1 MIKRDNWT
9 NEEVIG
15 FLKDMRIHG
24 GTLQHHIYNS
34 SLNEAVMLFQD
45 FMRDDSDHAAKAYE
59 TEIKEIVMIG
69 PVLPR

>member
-1 MIKRDNWT
+1 MSNLKRDNWT
-9 NEEVIG
+9 NEEVIS
-15 FLKDMRIHG
+15 FLKDMRLHG
-24 GTLQHHIYNS
+24 SNHTYNS
-34 SLNEAVMLFQD
+34 SLNDAVMLFQD